1 MNSAA
6 HVSAASAGRAIESSV
21 ATGRA
26 PIAAT
31 SLKFTARDLR
41 PNSRGEVAVRRK
53 WTPSVSRSAVKTSD
67 SPPPTDNT
75 EQSSPMPSN
84 PLSGSGAKRV
94 FMLSMNPNSVM
105 EELCYGAKLPIFSVN
120 LIIFVRESPAW
131 GVRLMNETMKI
142 LILNGPNLNLQGRRD
157 TGVYGSQT
165 FESYFEALKANYPSV
180 EFGYF
185 QSNIEGELIDAV
197 QQADGVYDGVVL
209 NAGGY
214 THTSVALRDAVSA
227 VSVPVVE
234 VHISSILARE
244 EFRHTSLLAPVAA
257 GSIMGF
263 GLNSYRLGVYALLTG
278 AEK

>member
-1 MNSAA
+1 MDPFGQQ
-6 HVSAASAGRAIESSV
+6 V
-21 ATGRA
+21 
-26 PIAAT
+26 
-31 SLKFTARDLR
+31 
-41 PNSRGEVAVRRK
+41 RGEDQRFA
-53 WTPSVSRSAVKTSD
+53 A
-67 SPPPTDNT
+67 PTDNT

-263 GLNSYRLGVYALLTG
+263 GLNSYRLGSARAADRRGKIVASGRKPGNAAFKSSPGRDSGWTDL
-278 AEK
+278 